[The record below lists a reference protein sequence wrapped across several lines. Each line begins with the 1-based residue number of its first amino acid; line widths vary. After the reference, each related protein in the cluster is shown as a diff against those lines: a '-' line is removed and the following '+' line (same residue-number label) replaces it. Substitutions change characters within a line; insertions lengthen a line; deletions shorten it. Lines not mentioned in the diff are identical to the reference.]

1 MKKPIRASFARAT
14 RIALAAAIVAAVG
27 AGAGAASAGAATGC
41 TGLQGALDASG
52 ISGATVVLD
61 EMCTGSYTL
70 SPNAT
75 FTLEGAPGTNSGF
88 DGTGA
93 TSPLLGNLASTE
105 AGAMTLSHLTFKHS
119 NLKEAS
125 ALSIRASRVTLS
137 DDSFLEN
144 KEQGEGA
151 HAAFVQIGPS
161 GCGSSAG
168 AAAALTVTDSVFSK
182 NKLLLGAGKG
192 GGAGAWLED
201 SCEPSRNVIDGNN
214 FEANTLEAQGTAEEV
229 QVAGAG
235 LVFVGGRTQPA
246 PVSQSANVFDSNK
259 LLAPAPDVGDYGGGG
274 EWLEDASL
282 LSVGDRF
289 SRNEIA
295 GTSSG
300 SEAAWSWGAGLG
312 IDNLPLACNEAALTE
327 STLDD
332 AAITGNA
339 IGPGRTGA
347 LGGGGMWVG
356 CTHLRVLD
364 STVTLNSAPIGAGI
378 EGEPGDQ
385 LELANSIVAEDSP
398 GGEIAGF
405 NEAGGSRTISSSDV
419 CVYAGSSE
427 PLPGTGNICANPL
440 LADNGNPISL
450 DVHETASSPTI
461 DAGSNALVP
470 TSLTT
475 DFYGTSRILA
485 GHLECTDTPP
495 AVVDMGADEFI
506 PPEPSCPTPRSESSP
521 SQNVAPLGS
530 QTSTSETDSASAA
543 AAAQSLAAT
552 LGLAHFV
559 SLKLTSSGIALRLS
573 CSSADDRGCAGTIY
587 VTSEEKLRG
596 KKVVA
601 VGASDS
607 TKASVRLGQ
616 ASFSLP
622 TGATGTF
629 RVKLNS
635 TGLALLHHF
644 HAISAWVSASQASAA
659 NRQVIFLMHATRLVE
674 PTHKREPSKREP
686 KRH

>member
-1 MKKPIRASFARAT
+1 MYRMEKYVRMEAIRMSFARAT
-14 RIALAAAIVAAVG
+14 RIALAAAIVAAFG
-27 AGAGAASAGAATGC
+27 ASAGAASAGAATDC
-41 TGLQGALDASG
+41 TGLQAALNAAD
-52 ISGATVVLD
+52 SGATVVLD
-61 EMCTGSYTL
+61 GMCTGSYTL
-70 SPNAT
+70 QAGAT
-75 FTLEGAPGTNSGF
+75 FTLEGAPGTTSGF

-105 AGAMTLSHLTFKHS
+105 AGAMTLSHLTFEHA
-119 NLKEAS
+119 NLHEAS
-125 ALSIRASRVTLS
+125 ALSIKASQVTLS
-137 DDSFLEN
+137 GDSFLEN
-144 KEQGEGA
+144 EEHGANA
-151 HAAFVQIGPS
+151 HAAFVQISKCP
-161 GCGSSAG
+161 SAG
-168 AAAALTVTDSVFSK
+168 GPPAITLIGSTFSR
-182 NKLLLGAGKG
+182 NKLVLGAGEG

-201 SCEPSRNVIDGNN
+201 ACEPSSANVIDDNS
-214 FEANTLEAQGTAEEV
+214 FEGNTLEAEGAAEGAHV
-229 QVAGAG
+229 VGAG
-235 LVFVGGRTQPA
+235 LVFVGGGTQPA

-259 LLAPAPDVGDYGGGG
+259 LIAPAPDLGDYGGGG

-282 LSVGDRF
+282 LSVDDRF

-295 GTSSG
+295 GTSSA
-300 SEAAWSWGAGLG
+300 SESAWSWGAGLG

-327 STLDD
+327 STLED
-332 AAITGNA
+332 AAITGNS
-339 IGPGRTGA
+339 IGPGRNGA

-385 LELANSIVAEDSP
+385 LELANSIAAEDSP

-405 NEAGGSRTISSSDV
+405 NEAGGSRTISFSDV

-440 LADNGNPISL
+440 LDDNGNPISF

-470 TSLTT
+470 NSLTT

-485 GHLECTDTPP
+485 GHLECTDTPT
-495 AVVDMGADEFI
+495 AVVDMGADELI
-506 PPEPSCPTPRSESSP
+506 PPELSCPTPSSEFSP
-521 SQNVAPLGS
+521 SQNAAPLGS
-530 QTSTSETDSASAA
+530 QTSTSATGNTSAA
-543 AAAQSLAAT
+543 AGAQSSDAT
-552 LGLAHFV
+552 PGLAHFV
-559 SLKLTSSGIALRLS
+559 SLKLTSGGIALRLS
-573 CSSADDRGCAGTIY
+573 CSSADGQGCAGTIY
-587 VTSEEKLRG
+587 LTSEERLRG

-601 VGASDS
+601 VGAGDS

-616 ASFSLP
+616 ASFSLA

-644 HAISAWVSASQASAA
+644 HAISAWVSASQASTA
-659 NRQVIFLMHATRLVE
+659 NNMQVIFLMHAMRLGE
-674 PTHKREPSKREP
+674 PAHK
-686 KRH
+686 H

>member
-1 MKKPIRASFARAT
+1 MKKPIRASFVRAT
-14 RIALAAAIVAAVG
+14 RIALAAAIVAAFG
-27 AGAGAASAGAATGC
+27 ASAGAASAGAATGC
-41 TGLQGALDASG
+41 AGLQVALDTAG
-52 ISGATVVLD
+52 SGATVVLD
-61 EMCTGSYTL
+61 GMCTGSYTL
-70 SPNAT
+70 PAGAT
-75 FTLEGAPGTNSGF
+75 FTLEGAPGTTSGF

-93 TSPLLGNLASTE
+93 TSPLLGNFASTE
-105 AGAMTLSHLTFKHS
+105 AGAMTLSYLTFEHA
-119 NLKEAS
+119 NLHEAS
-125 ALSIRASRVTLS
+125 ALSILAARVTLS

-144 KEQGEGA
+144 EEHGENA
-151 HAAFVQIGPS
+151 HAAFVQISSCP
-161 GCGSSAG
+161 SAG
-168 AAAALTVTDSVFSK
+168 GPPAITLTGSTFSR
-182 NKLLLGAGKG
+182 NKLVLGAGKG

-201 SCEPSRNVIDGNN
+201 ACEPSSQNVIDGNTV
-214 FEANTLEAQGTAEEV
+214 EGNTLEADGTAEGV

-235 LVFVGGRTQPA
+235 LVFVGGKTQPA

-259 LLAPAPDVGDYGGGG
+259 LLAPAPDLGDYGGGG

-289 SRNEIA
+289 SRNNIA
-295 GTSSG
+295 GTSSQ

-312 IDNLPLACNEAALTE
+312 ISNLPLACNEAALPE
-327 STLDD
+327 STLED
-332 AAITGNA
+332 AAITGNT
-339 IGPGRTGA
+339 IGPGREGA

-364 STVTLNSAPIGAGI
+364 STVTLNSAPLGAGI

-385 LELANSIVAEDSP
+385 LELANSIVAEDS
-398 GGEIAGF
+398 GEGEIAGF
-405 NEAGGSRTISSSDV
+405 NESGGSQTVSFSDV
-419 CVYAGSSE
+419 CFYAGSSE

-440 LADNGNPISL
+440 LADNGNPISF
-450 DVHETASSPTI
+450 DIHETSSSPTI

-470 TSLTT
+470 NSLTT
-475 DFYGTSRILA
+475 DFYDTSRILA
-485 GHLECTDTPP
+485 SHLECTGTPP
-495 AVVDMGADEFI
+495 AVVDMGADELI
-506 PPEPSCPTPRSESSP
+506 PPEPSCSTPSSESSP
-521 SQNVAPLGS
+521 IQNVAPPGN
-530 QTSTSETDSASAA
+530 QASTSATGNASAA
-543 AAAQSLAAT
+543 AATQSSAAT

-559 SLKLTSSGIALRLS
+559 SLKLTSSGIALKLS
-573 CSSADDRGCAGTIY
+573 CPSADGRGCAGTIY
-587 VTSEEKLRG
+587 VTSEERLRG

-622 TGATGTF
+622 AGTSGTF

-644 HAISAWVSASQASAA
+644 HAISAWVSASQASTA
-659 NRQVIFLMHATRLVE
+659 NRQVVFLMHATRLSE
-674 PTHKREPSKREP
+674 PAHKREPLKREP